1 MEDLRAIVDEMET
14 LTAEDAWPVPA
25 YGELLFGIR

>member
-1 MEDLRAIVDEMET
+1 VDEMET